1 MPRPSHHSP
10 TTETLVAA
18 LSGGF
23 AAIIGGMVFIGALI
37 LLDVHGLRSLASAD
51 GWIRALAQLG
61 GVVGCFGILGFATG
75 PMLMATSRKGPRR
88 R

>member
-1 MPRPSHHSP
+1 MPRPSHSSA

-23 AAIIGGMVFIGALI
+23 AAIIGGMIFVGALI

-51 GWIRALAQLG
+51 GWVRVLAQLG
-61 GVVGCFGILGFATG
+61 GVVGCFGILGFVTG
-75 PMLMATSRKGPRR
+75 PMVMAASRKDSRR

>member
-1 MPRPSHHSP
+1 MSRPSQSSA

-51 GWIRALAQLG
+51 GWIRVLAQLG

-75 PMLMATSRKGPRR
+75 PRVKAASRKSPGRR
-88 R
+88 